1 MLGVPLQPQPKSQP
15 IQLPVPT
22 MAIYKFKIVVEDN
35 EDIYREIEIL
45 SSQTFEDFHSII
57 QDAFKF
63 DRKHSAS
70 FFVSDDYWRK
80 EQEITLRK
88 EDLELDEEE
97 IRQKVAPKKLMSA
110 TKIAKFIESPRQ
122 RFLYVFDPAVKW
134 TFCIELMKI
143 LPDNPKGSFPA
154 IVRSIGNPPKQYKQT
169 QMAKGELSPDQL
181 MSTMLADAEV
191 DESKIYKSIK
201 NDTNGV
207 DEGDL
212 NHLEAEEGE
221 DAGDEEE
228 DLLDNEDEDE
238 GYEEEYGEE
247 DEH

>member
-1 MLGVPLQPQPKSQP
+1 
-15 IQLPVPT
+15 
-22 MAIYKFKIVVEDN
+22 MAIYKFKTFVEDN

-45 SSQTFEDFHSII
+45 SSQTFEDFHNIM

-63 DRKHSAS
+63 DKKHSAS

-80 EQEITLRK
+80 DQEVTLKK
-88 EDLELDEEE
+88 EDLDLDEDE
-97 IRQKVAPKKLMSA
+97 IKLGVSPKKLMAS

-143 LPDNPKGSFPA
+143 LPDNPKATFPA
-154 IVRSIGNPPKQYKQT
+154 IVKSIGNAPKQYKQT
-169 QMAKGELSPDQL
+169 QMTKGEITPDQL
-181 MSTMLADAEV
+181 MNTMLADPELE
-191 DESKIYKSIK
+191 ESEIYKAIK

-212 NHLEAEEGE
+212 NHLEGEEGE
-221 DAGDEEE
+221 DLPEEDDDLVSDEEE
-228 DLLDNEDEDE
+228 DESFEDFTEE
-238 GYEEEYGEE
+238 G
-247 DEH
+247 DDH

>member
-1 MLGVPLQPQPKSQP
+1 
-15 IQLPVPT
+15 
-22 MAIYKFKIVVEDN
+22 MAIYKFKIFVEDN

-70 FFVSDDYWRK
+70 FFSSDDYWRK
-80 EQEITLRK
+80 DQEVTLRK

-97 IRQKVAPKKLMSA
+97 IRLKVAPKKLMSA

-169 QMAKGELSPDQL
+169 LMAKGELTPDQL

-191 DESKIYKSIK
+191 EESEIYKAIK

-221 DAGDEEE
+221 DVAGGDEE
-228 DLLDNEDEDE
+228 DALDSEDED
-238 GYEEEYGEE
+238 GGFEEEGYGEE
-247 DEH
+247 EEH

>member
-1 MLGVPLQPQPKSQP
+1 
-15 IQLPVPT
+15 
-22 MAIYKFKIVVEDN
+22 MAIYKFKIFVEDN

-80 EQEITLRK
+80 DQEVTLRK

-97 IRQKVAPKKLMSA
+97 IRLKVSPKKLMSA

-169 QMAKGELSPDQL
+169 LMAKGELTPDQL

-191 DESKIYKSIK
+191 EESEIYKAIK

-221 DAGDEEE
+221 DVGGGDEEE
-228 DLLDNEDEDE
+228 ENLDGEDED
-238 GYEEEYGEE
+238 GGFEEEGYGEE
-247 DEH
+247 EEH

>member
-1 MLGVPLQPQPKSQP
+1 
-15 IQLPVPT
+15 
-22 MAIYKFKIVVEDN
+22 MAIYKFKTFVEDN

-45 SSQTFEDFHSII
+45 SSQTFEDFHNIL

-63 DRKHSAS
+63 DKKHSAS

-80 EQEITLRK
+80 DQEVTLKK
-88 EDLELDEEE
+88 EDLELDADE
-97 IRQKVAPKKLMSA
+97 IKLGVSPKKLMAS

-143 LPDNPKGSFPA
+143 LPDNPKANLPA
-154 IVRSIGNPPKQYKQT
+154 IVKSIGNAPKQYKQT
-169 QMAKGELSPDQL
+169 QMTKGEITPDQL
-181 MSTMLADAEV
+181 MNTMLADPELE
-191 DESKIYKSIK
+191 ESEIYKAIK

-212 NHLEAEEGE
+212 NHLEGEEGE
-221 DAGDEEE
+221 DLPEEDDDLAVEEEEE
-228 DLLDNEDEDE
+228 DSFED
-238 GYEEEYGEE
+238 YEEEGEE
-247 DEH
+247 H